1 MQTAIQE
8 DLMLHAYMLTQSGI
22 PMLYS
27 GDELGQVNDYSY
39 KDDAEKASDSRYLH
53 RGAFQW
59 TLADK
64 RKDLSTVQ
72 GQLFQMLNLL
82 EQIRRQEK
90 IFSQEAE
97 VYTYDVHNDSIL
109 GILREY
115 KGERFIALFNFSER
129 EQTAWMQED
138 GVYRNLLTSERME
151 LKDIRLRGYDFLWC
165 EK

>member
-1 MQTAIQE
+1 
-8 DLMLHAYMLTQSGI
+8 
-22 PMLYS
+22 
-27 GDELGQVNDYSY
+27 
-39 KDDAEKASDSRYLH
+39 
-53 RGAFQW
+53 
-59 TLADK
+59 
-64 RKDLSTVQ
+64 
-72 GQLFQMLNLL
+72 MLNLL

-138 GVYRNLLTSERME
+138 GVYRNLLTSEKME